1 MRVRFGA
8 AATWAAWITF
18 ISLYALAVMP
28 FVRFDTP
35 YSPNPGA
42 FYGSESTAG
51 MARLMVCLAPCLYLA
66 LPVIIFW
73 QIITHWYED
82 SRNRR
87 RAKTAVLLLS
97 LLLLW
102 FSTYT
107 ADKYLAWAF
116 D

>member
-1 MRVRFGA
+1 MQVRFGA
-8 AATWAAWITF
+8 AATWAAWVTF
-18 ISLYALAVMP
+18 IGLYALAALP
-28 FVRFDTP
+28 FAQADTR
-35 YSPNPGA
+35 YSPNPSFLYAG
-42 FYGSESTAG
+42 ESTAD
-51 MARLMVCLAPCLYLA
+51 MAGFMLCLAPCLYLA

-102 FSTYT
+102 FSMYIGER
-107 ADKYLAWAF
+107 YLAWTL